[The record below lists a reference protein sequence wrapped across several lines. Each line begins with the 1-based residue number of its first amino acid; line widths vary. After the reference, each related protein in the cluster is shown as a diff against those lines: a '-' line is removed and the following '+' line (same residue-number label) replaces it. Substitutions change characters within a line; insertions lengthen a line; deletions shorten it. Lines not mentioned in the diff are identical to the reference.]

1 VYFPRISHYCHV
13 ALEQYY
19 EEHVGLPYH
28 ILIDSRRLS
37 FPIVH
42 AETDFR
48 RTFSFGDTARVEI
61 STVKVGRSSLTL
73 RYRLSKL
80 GEDEECVVSELTT
93 VCVDMDTFRPV
104 PIPDDLRAVF
114 EATRE

>member
-1 VYFPRISHYCHV
+1 V
-13 ALEQYY
+13 ALEEYY

-28 ILIDSRRLS
+28 ILVDSRRLG

-42 AETDFR
+42 VEMDFS
-48 RTFSFGDTARVEI
+48 RTFSFGDTARVEV
-61 STVKVGRSSLTL
+61 STVRVGRSSLTM
-73 RYRLSKL
+73 RYRLRKVG
-80 GEDEECVVSELTT
+80 GEEQCVLSEITT
-93 VCVDMDTFRPV
+93 VCVDMNTFKPV